1 MWLLNELNAS
11 EVRQKDLC
19 GVVINYRITMTSMQL
34 PLIQRV
40 YPNLYLTLWPCTK
53 SSTVALI
60 VTRPRVLQVTESW
73 VAVTYAKL
81 GENETT
87 TMKFIFCPKDVCS
100 YVAVS

>member
-73 VAVTYAKL
+73 VAVTYGKA
-81 GENETT
+81 G
-87 TMKFIFCPKDVCS
+87 
-100 YVAVS
+100 

>member
-53 SSTVALI
+53 SSTVALNCYQAPC
-60 VTRPRVLQVTESW
+60 TASDR
-73 VAVTYAKL
+73 KL
-81 GENETT
+81 GG
-87 TMKFIFCPKDVCS
+87 S
-100 YVAVS
+100 YLSKAG